1 MTRNKGCAMRVSDS
15 VLLRLFLVI
24 AMFAFTAV
32 SLCPEPAE
40 AASRR
45 FEREARAS
53 LTGRWYWRAI
63 CPRGRYQGAA
73 FIAEH
78 GGGRF
83 SGQLGNTSFYDR
95 GTISAGRLRGRDASF
110 ILNAFGKSARI
121 RALLV
126 VTSRSMSARAAY
138 ASETY
143 GRCQLVFTKI

>member
-1 MTRNKGCAMRVSDS
+1 MRLSGS
-15 VLLRLFLVI
+15 VLLRLLLVM
-24 AMFAFTAV
+24 AMVAFTAV
-32 SLCPEPAE
+32 SFRSEPAE
-40 AASRR
+40 AASRKI
-45 FEREARAS
+45 ERDARGS

-95 GTISAGRLRGRDASF
+95 GTISAGRLRGTDASF

-126 VTSRSMSARAAY
+126 VRSGGMSARAAY